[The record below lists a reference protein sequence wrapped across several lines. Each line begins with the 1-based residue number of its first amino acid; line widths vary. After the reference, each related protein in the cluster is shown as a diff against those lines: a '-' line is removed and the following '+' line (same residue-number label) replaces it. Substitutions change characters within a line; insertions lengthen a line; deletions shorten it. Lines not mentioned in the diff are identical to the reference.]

1 MAFTRQ
7 GIAQILSMGTAR
19 VTFTKLNGSERI
31 MNCTIAPH
39 LIPEEKRPSYLGQS
53 GEMLTE
59 VPVSDQLR
67 VFDTDLEEWRSF
79 RVSTVKEV
87 SVTQE
92 NDSAPSQILLG

>member
-7 GIAQILSMGTAR
+7 GIAQVLSMGIAR
-19 VTFTKLNGSERI
+19 VVFTKVNGSERI

-39 LIPEEKRPSYLGQS
+39 LIPEDKRPSHLGQS

-67 VFDTDLEEWRSF
+67 VFDTDLNDWRSF
-79 RVSTVKEV
+79 RVSTVKEFTV
-87 SVTQE
+87 SHDEQE
-92 NDSAPSQILLG
+92 SQQVLLG